1 MRIYL
6 LCPMCPVSYNYIYF
20 FEGVFKFTDAT
31 FMSMH
36 ESTLLSNFF
45 IPYKDGSALTSGAR
59 LNMNR
64 T

>member
-36 ESTLLSNFF
+36 ESTLLSNFLF
-45 IPYKDGSALTSGAR
+45 LIRMEVLLPVVPG
-59 LNMNR
+59 
-64 T
+64 

>member
-1 MRIYL
+1 M
-6 LCPMCPVSYNYIYF
+6 CPMSYNYIYF
-20 FEGVFKFTDAT
+20 FEAVFKFTDAT

-36 ESTLLSNFF
+36 ESTLLSTFF